1 MIPSVAAV
9 IPTYRPPAATLLLVR
24 SLVNEGLAVA
34 VVDDASPC
42 TSDRVLSEFA
52 GMPSVTVLRNDRN
65 AGIARSL
72 NQGLAWAHQA
82 GASWI
87 LAVDQDS
94 SLAPGYPSALLDAA
108 TDPRIGVIGAEVIAD
123 LSGDLRYPARWQA
136 GLLVTEEVFQTGSM
150 WSVAALQSVGGFD
163 ESLGMDAVDAAAC
176 LRLRG
181 AGYLVTLAPG
191 TRLSHRVGEARQVN
205 LFGRQ
210 VVVSN
215 HGADRRGGILRN
227 RLRLAPA
234 EFRQSPVHAFRT
246 VRRVLV
252 QSTLAVTVEDN
263 RLAKVTAMARAV
275 IRPAPNPRRTRHPAS
290 AR

>member
-1 MIPSVAAV
+1 MISPVVAV
-9 IPTYRPPAATLLLVR
+9 IPTYRPPAETISLALALV
-24 SLVNEGLAVA
+24 SEGLPV
-34 VVDDASPC
+34 VIVDDASPC
-42 TSDRVLSEFA
+42 TSDRVLAELGA
-52 GMPSVTVLRNDRN
+52 MPTLTVLRNERN

-72 NQGLAWAHQA
+72 NQALRVAQQG
-82 GASWI
+82 GATWI

-94 SLAPGYPSALLDAA
+94 SLSPGYPQALLDSA

-123 LSGDLRYPARWQA
+123 ASGDLQYPARSQG

-150 WSVAALQSVGGFD
+150 WSVAALTSVGGFD

-176 LRLRG
+176 LRLRE

-191 TRLSHRVGEARQVN
+191 TRLSHRVGEARQVT
-205 LFGRQ
+205 LLGRQ

-215 HGADRRGGILRN
+215 HGPERRGGILRN

-234 EFRQSPVHAFRT
+234 EFRQSPMHAFRT
-246 VRRVLV
+246 VRRVIV
-252 QSTLAVTVEDN
+252 QSTLAITVEED
-263 RLAKVTAMARAV
+263 RIAKGRAMASAL
-275 IRPAPNPRRTRHPAS
+275 IRPAPRERRARHPAS